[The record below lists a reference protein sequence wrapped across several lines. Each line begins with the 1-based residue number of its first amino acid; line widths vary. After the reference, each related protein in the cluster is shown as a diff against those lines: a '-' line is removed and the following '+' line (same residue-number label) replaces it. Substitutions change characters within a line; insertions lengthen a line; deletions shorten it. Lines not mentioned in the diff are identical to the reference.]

1 MSDVQLSVVVPVYN
15 EEESLGRLHDEISAG
30 LKGIKGGYE
39 VILVDDGSRDRS
51 FEICRELNRKDPEHI
66 RAIRFRRNFGQTA
79 AMAAGFHAARGQ
91 VVACLDADLQND
103 PADIPRMLEEME
115 KGYDVVSGWRA
126 DRKDKFISRR
136 LPSMIA
142 NALIARTTGVHI
154 HDYGC
159 TLKLYR
165 REVIDNMD
173 LYGELHRFLP
183 ALASWSGAEVKE
195 MKVNHRA
202 RQFGTSKYG
211 IGRTVNVMLDLVTV
225 KFLLSSSTK
234 PMRVLGKWGFLMLAG
249 GGVSTLLA
257 IMKKII
263 SGNMANS
270 PWMFIAITLFLGGL
284 QLISMGLL
292 AEIGVRTYFESQ
304 NKRIYTIRETVGG
317 E

>member
-1 MSDVQLSVVVPVYN
+1 MSEVRLSVVVPVYN
-15 EEESLGRLHDEISAG
+15 EEESLDRLHAEISAA
-30 LKGIKGGYE
+30 LRSLAGGYE
-39 VILVDDGSRDRS
+39 ILLVDDGSRDRS
-51 FEICRELNRKDPEHI
+51 FEVCRELHLKDPQHV

-142 NALIARTTGVHI
+142 NALIAYTTGVHI

-165 REVIDNMD
+165 REVVERMD

-183 ALASWSGAEVKE
+183 ALASWAGAEVKE

-202 RQFGTSKYG
+202 RQFGKSKYG
-211 IGRTVNVMLDLVTV
+211 IGRTINVMLDLITV

-234 PMRVLGKWGFLMLAG
+234 PMRVLGKWGFFLLSGSAL
-249 GGVSTLLA
+249 SALLA
-257 IMKKII
+257 ILKKLI
-263 SGNMANS
+263 SGNMTNS
-270 PWMFIAITLFLGGL
+270 PWMFIAITFFLAGL

-292 AEIGVRTYFESQ
+292 AEIGMRTYFESQ
-304 NKRIYTIRETVGG
+304 NKRIYAIRETLGG

>member
-1 MSDVQLSVVVPVYN
+1 MNEVTLSVVVPVYD
-15 EEESLGRLHDEISAG
+15 EEESLDRLHAEISEA
-30 LKGIKGGYE
+30 LKSLEGGYE
-39 VILVDDGSRDRS
+39 LLLVDDGSRDRS
-51 FEICRELNRKDPEHI
+51 FEVCRELNRKDPQHV

-79 AMAAGFHAARGQ
+79 AMAAGFHAARGRAI
-91 VVACLDADLQND
+91 ACLDADLQND
-103 PADIPRMLEEME
+103 PADIPRMLDEME
-115 KGYDVVSGWRA
+115 KGYDVVSGWRF
-126 DRKDKFISRR
+126 DRKDKFVSRR
-136 LPSMIA
+136 LPSIVA
-142 NALIARTTGVHI
+142 NAIIAYTTGVHI

-165 REVIDNMD
+165 REVVERMD

-202 RQFGTSKYG
+202 RQFGKSKVG
-211 IGRTVNVMLDLVTV
+211 IGRTLNVMLDLITV

-234 PMRVLGKWGFLMLAG
+234 PMRVLGKWGLFLLTG
-249 GGVSTLLA
+249 GAISAVLA
-257 IMKKII
+257 ILKKIT
-263 SGNMANS
+263 SGNMADS
-270 PWMFIAITLFLGGL
+270 PWMFLAITLFLGGL

-304 NKRIYTIRETVGG
+304 NKRIYAIRETIGG